1 MGKTN
6 KLDQLYEIA
15 EDNIIDVEVIITRK
29 AESMSIID
37 SEGDCFIGID
47 PTKLKSTADETVKLA
62 HELGHCITGSFY
74 YENSTL
80 DLRSKCERIAEA
92 WSIKKLIP
100 KDELI
105 EAFKC
110 GIIEKWDLAE
120 YFNVTEDFIVK
131 ALVYYDFLSA

>member
-1 MGKTN
+1 MISDLN
-6 KLDQLYEIA
+6 ELYDYA
-15 EDNIIDVEVIITRK
+15 DDHYIDVEIIKTRTV
-29 AESMSIID
+29 ESMSVMD
-37 SEGDCFIGID
+37 NDGDCFVGIN
-47 PTKLKSTADETVKLA
+47 PLMIENTADETVKLA